1 MRKKINSLEI
11 SKKKKIRK
19 TEKNAK
25 FLIKKTK
32 EKNAKLPRYLL
43 SKKNLYFGNYF
54 THYKINAEKYYS
66 YQIILSY

>member
-1 MRKKINSLEI
+1 MRKKNNSLEI
-11 SKKKKIRK
+11 SKKKIRK

-43 SKKNLYFGNYF
+43 SKINLYFGNYF

-66 YQIILSY
+66 YKIILSY